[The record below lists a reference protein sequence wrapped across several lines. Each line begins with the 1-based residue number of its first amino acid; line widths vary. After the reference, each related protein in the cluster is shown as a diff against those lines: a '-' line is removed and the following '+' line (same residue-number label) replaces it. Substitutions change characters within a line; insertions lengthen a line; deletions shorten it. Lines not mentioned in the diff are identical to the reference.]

1 MNAQDPADRD
11 EALSAWL
18 DGEGTPEQRTDVEA
32 WLHEHPEDAA
42 RVRAWGSDLQALRE
56 QFAALLHEPLPPA
69 LTRQVLGRGRGRG
82 AAANDPGWPRWGLAA
97 AGCGLLLAGGVIGAW
112 LGPRLSVGQQA
123 TGTPAPWVQRA
134 AAAHAVYVPEVRHPV
149 EVNVAEGDAA
159 QNKAQEEHLARWL
172 TKRLAAPVKT
182 FNLQAQGFQL
192 VGGRLLPDGTAPGAQ
207 LMYQNSAGQRVT
219 VYLRKPEAGTL
230 AAFRFERVG
239 ELSLFYWVD
248 GATGYALVGPLPR
261 EQLLALAEAIYQ
273 QGAKAGP

>member
-1 MNAQDPADRD
+1 MNAQDPATRD
-11 EALSAWL
+11 QALSAWL
-18 DGEGTPEQRTDVEA
+18 DGEGTPEQRAGVEA
-32 WLHEHPEDAA
+32 WLREHPEDAA
-42 RVRAWGSDLQALRE
+42 RVRAWQADRQALRD
-56 QFAALLHEPLPPA
+56 QFAALLHEPLPQA
-69 LTRQVLGRGRGRG
+69 LQRQVLGLGRGG
-82 AAANDPGWPRWGLAA
+82 AANGPGWPRWAMAA
-97 AGCGLLLAGGVIGAW
+97 AASGLLLAGGVIGAW
-112 LGPRLSVGQQA
+112 LGPRLHAGQLA
-123 TGTPAPWVQRA
+123 AGAPAPWVQRA

-159 QNKAQEEHLARWL
+159 QNRAQEEHLARWL

-192 VGGRLLPDGTAPGAQ
+192 VGGRLLPDGSAPGAQ

-273 QGAKAGP
+273 QGAKAGQ

>member
-1 MNAQDPADRD
+1 MNAQDPATRD

-18 DGEGTPEQRTDVEA
+18 DGEGTPEQRAEVEA

-42 RVRAWGSDLQALRE
+42 RVRAWEADRQALRE
-56 QFAALLHEPLPPA
+56 HFAAALHEPVPA
-69 LTRQVLGRGRGRG
+69 ALQRQLLVSGGGV
-82 AAANDPGWPRWGLAA
+82 AANEPSWPRWGLAA
-97 AGCGLLLAGGVIGAW
+97 AACGLLLAGGVIGAW
-112 LGPRLSVGQQA
+112 LGPQLSAGQQA
-123 TGTPAPWVQRA
+123 AGTPAPWVQRA

-159 QNKAQEEHLARWL
+159 QNQAQEEHLARWL

-273 QGAKAGP
+273 QGAKARP